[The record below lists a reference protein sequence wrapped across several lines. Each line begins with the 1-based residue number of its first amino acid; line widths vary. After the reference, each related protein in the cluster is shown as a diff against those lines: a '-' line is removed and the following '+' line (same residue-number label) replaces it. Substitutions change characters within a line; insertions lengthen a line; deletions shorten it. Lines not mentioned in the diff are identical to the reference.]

1 MVLNSYAKIN
11 LSLKINSKNKNDL
24 HEIQSFF
31 CLIDLV
37 DKIKIKKIK
46 TKKDKIIFKGPFA
59 KLVNKSNNSIINLLN
74 LLRDLKL
81 ISNHYSVNVKKNI
94 PIFSGLGGG
103 TGNAASIFKHLIKKK
118 IEKPLLYQIEKKIGS
133 DFRLFFYQQGF
144 LRKLGSIIKF
154 KKQKMFFVLIQPDV
168 KCSTK
173 EIYSRVQVFS
183 TKRTFNSNKT
193 KTKLKLISHLSKS
206 RNELQS
212 VVEKKY
218 PIVKDLLKDIKKEQ
232 GCYFSR
238 MTGSGSVCY
247 GIFNNR
253 IKARKALNNLKIKYP
268 KFWSSLAKTV

>member
-1 MVLNSYAKIN
+1 
-11 LSLKINSKNKNDL
+11 
-24 HEIQSFF
+24 
-31 CLIDLV
+31 
-37 DKIKIKKIK
+37 
-46 TKKDKIIFKGPFA
+46 
-59 KLVNKSNNSIINLLN
+59 
-74 LLRDLKL
+74 
-81 ISNHYSVNVKKNI
+81 
-94 PIFSGLGGG
+94 
-103 TGNAASIFKHLIKKK
+103 
-118 IEKPLLYQIEKKIGS
+118 
-133 DFRLFFYQQGF
+133 
-144 LRKLGSIIKF
+144 
-154 KKQKMFFVLIQPDV
+154 MFFILIQPDV

-173 EIYSRVQVFS
+173 EIYSRVQDFS
-183 TKRTFNSNKT
+183 TKRSFDSNKI

-218 PIVKDLLKDIKKEQ
+218 PIVKNLLKDIKKEQ